1 MPIYHIAGI
10 GLGSDPKDA
19 KIKLQEV
26 KEIPPMNLDN
36 TCHRPHEALNI
47 LVADDKEV
55 ISPYGE
61 ET

>member
-1 MPIYHIAGI
+1 
-10 GLGSDPKDA
+10 
-19 KIKLQEV
+19 LQEV

-36 TCHRPHEALNI
+36 TCHRPPEALNI